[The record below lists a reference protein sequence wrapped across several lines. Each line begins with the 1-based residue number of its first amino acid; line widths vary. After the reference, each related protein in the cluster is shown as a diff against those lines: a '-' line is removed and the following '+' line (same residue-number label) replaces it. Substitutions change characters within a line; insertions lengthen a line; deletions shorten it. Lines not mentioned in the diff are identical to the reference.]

1 MRAIDPAI
9 GFANRLLERE
19 DWARERLAAHAGRA
33 VRIICGPMA
42 STLSFAPSGMLAPA
56 HGVPDLT
63 LSIPPLKVPTLLAHP
78 ERWSELVAADGDA
91 ALAATLS
98 DLARTLPWFVE
109 EALASVLGPLIGTRV
124 AEAGRA
130 LLELPE
136 HAARSFGGSM
146 RAYVRDEAGVGVAPD
161 AFAVFSAEVAATATR
176 VDALLAR
183 LDQAVEARS
192 AKAPAELK
200 PR

>member
-1 MRAIDPAI
+1 
-9 GFANRLLERE
+9 
-19 DWARERLAAHAGRA
+19 
-33 VRIICGPMA
+33 
-42 STLSFAPSGMLAPA
+42 
-56 HGVPDLT
+56 VPDLT
-63 LSIPPLKVPTLLAHP
+63 LSISPLKVPTLLAHP
-78 ERWSELVAADGDA
+78 ERWSELVAAEGDA

-109 EALASVLGPLIGTRV
+109 EALAGVLGPLIGTRV

-130 LLELPE
+130 LLELPG
-136 HAARSFGGSM
+136 HATRSFGASM
-146 RAYVRDEAGVGVAPD
+146 RAYVRDEAGVGVGPD

-192 AKAPAELK
+192 AKAPAEPK

>member
-9 GFANRLLERE
+9 GFANRVLERE

-42 STLSFAPSGMLAPA
+42 STLFIAPSGMLSPA

-63 LSIPPLKVPTLLAHP
+63 LSISPLKVPTLLAHP
-78 ERWSELVAADGDA
+78 ERWSELVAAEGDA

-124 AEAGRA
+124 DRKSTR
-130 LLELPE
+130 LNSSHWHVSRMP
-136 HAARSFGGSM
+136 S
-146 RAYVRDEAGVGVAPD
+146 
-161 AFAVFSAEVAATATR
+161 SA
-176 VDALLAR
+176 
-183 LDQAVEARS
+183 
-192 AKAPAELK
+192 
-200 PR
+200 